1 VPSKG
6 LYSEEG
12 TPVAR
17 ALGSSGRAGH
27 RNSLCARRLTRKDRT
42 PVHID
47 AATATVSA
55 AVTRTYSLLIV
66 HLPPK
71 SFRHEGRTTI
81 DRGATVNA
89 ANRGSTGPRQ

>member
-1 VPSKG
+1 
-6 LYSEEG
+6 
-12 TPVAR
+12 
-17 ALGSSGRAGH
+17 
-27 RNSLCARRLTRKDRT
+27 
-42 PVHID
+42 VHID